1 MLHMY
6 WYMEIL
12 YMNII
17 KDYLLVFQQFTADI
31 FIISKFQ
38 TGIDFIC
45 SMQ

>member
-1 MLHMY
+1 MY
-6 WYMEIL
+6 WYMEI

-17 KDYLLVFQQFTADI
+17 KDYFFQQFTADN

-38 TGIDFIC
+38 TGIVFIC